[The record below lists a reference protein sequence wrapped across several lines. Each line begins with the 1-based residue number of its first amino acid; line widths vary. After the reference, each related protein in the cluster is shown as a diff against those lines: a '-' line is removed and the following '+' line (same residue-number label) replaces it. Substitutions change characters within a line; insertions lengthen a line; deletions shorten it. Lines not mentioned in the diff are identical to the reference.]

1 MRAIDD
7 RRLMMREEDTSGIR
21 RDDTVVANRN
31 FSVAD
36 EKSYDKM
43 EEIFRALANKTRLL
57 ILKEIS
63 YGPLRISELSR
74 KIVISNSNVLFH
86 IEQLR
91 KAGLLLVDFEPS
103 RKGFAQVV
111 YPAHILNLVCN
122 IRGDNR
128 EGDFLS
134 KNYDTVRDADCHQ
147 NRSVGHISQRQFCG
161 RGDCFRYCG
170 GSLRKRQ
177 NCAENRGAVRCG
189 IYRRYKYFREGL
201 WRLSV

>member
-21 RDDTVVANRN
+21 RDDTVVENRN

-74 KIVISNSNVLFH
+74 KIGISNSNVLFH

-128 EGDFLS
+128 EGDIAEALLGLEVGITLLNGEGAFTGRS
-134 KNYDTVRDADCHQ
+134 KKIILCVMRKSLYPAVRDVVRRIDKQAFMIVSSANEVFGEGFKRHDSAD
-147 NRSVGHISQRQFCG
+147 
-161 RGDCFRYCG
+161 
-170 GSLRKRQ
+170 L
-177 NCAENRGAVRCG
+177 
-189 IYRRYKYFREGL
+189 
-201 WRLSV
+201 